1 MYGHGKLTKD
11 LHDGGVG
18 KNTSNMSLGFSLN
31 LVKSDDVTITFYDI
45 LNIIYC
51 MIGCQPQYK

>member
-1 MYGHGKLTKD
+1 
-11 LHDGGVG
+11 
-18 KNTSNMSLGFSLN
+18 MSLGFSLN